1 MMIRALEASGRRDS
15 IVDSA
20 LAWRVLGLLTFCYAF
35 AYVDRQMLNLLVD
48 PIKRSLLISDTQF
61 SLLQGPTFVCAYLL
75 ATPIFGRLVDLTNRK
90 NILIFGVCA
99 WSICTAVC
107 GLAHTLP
114 ELYLARFGVGV
125 CEACVLPIS
134 WSWIGDYFSAR
145 RIPRA
150 LSIFVCSSQLGG
162 GFALVASGAVIG
174 FAGSLRSLIPSLGS
188 LETWQMAF
196 VVIGAPGLL
205 LALVLLFSVREPPRR
220 TVLTGDVVERRP
232 PIREVGTLIWSRRQ
246 FYGRV
251 YAAIGMILVVQMGIP
266 AWFPSFLIR
275 THGLP
280 AATTGYRLGLLT
292 VAFGSAGLLLGPLV
306 AQWLIARRYISTSLH
321 VAAFAT
327 IGIFVSCAAIPLV
340 TGGAAALA
348 VGTAAIFCSCLPV
361 AIVGAATQLA
371 TPSRMRGV
379 VASLYTLSAQSLGNG
394 VGLPSIAL
402 LTDKVFK
409 NPNMV
414 GYSLQI
420 VTCTAAAIAALL
432 LFTVLPYHRRLLAE
446 LADAAPKAADSEKAA
461 PLSGILGPHGRP
473 ADRAAR

>member
-1 MMIRALEASGRRDS
+1 MTVSALKAGGRRDS
-15 IVDSA
+15 IVDGA
-20 LAWRVLGLLTFCYAF
+20 LAWRVLGLLTFCYAL

-90 NILIFGVCA
+90 KILIFGVCS
-99 WSICTAVC
+99 WSICTALC
-107 GLAHTLP
+107 GWAHSLP
-114 ELYLARFGVGV
+114 ELFLARFGVGV
-125 CEACVLPIS
+125 CEASVLPIS
-134 WSWIGDYFSAR
+134 WSWIGDYFSPR
-145 RIPRA
+145 RVPRA

-162 GFALVASGAVIG
+162 GFALVASGAVIA
-174 FAGSLRSLIPSLGS
+174 FAGNLRSLVPALGS
-188 LETWQMAF
+188 MQTWQMAF

-205 LALVLLFSVREPPRR
+205 LAVVLLFSVREPPRR
-220 TVLTGDVVERRP
+220 TSLVGDVVERRP
-232 PIREVGTLIWSRRQ
+232 PLREVAALIWSRRQ

-251 YAAIGMILVVQMGIP
+251 YGAIGMILVVQMGIP

-275 THGLP
+275 THGMP

-292 VAFGSAGLLLGPLV
+292 VAFGSAGLLLGPLI
-306 AQWLIARRYISTSLH
+306 AQWLTARGYISTTLH

-327 IGIFVSCAAIPLV
+327 IGMFVSCAAIPLA
-340 TGGAAALA
+340 TGGAGALA
-348 VGTAAIFCSCLPV
+348 IGTAAIFCSCLPV

-379 VASLYTLSAQSLGNG
+379 VASLYTLSAQSIGNG
-394 VGLPSIAL
+394 IGLTSIAL
-402 LTDKVFK
+402 MTDKVFR

-420 VTCTAAAIAALL
+420 VTCAAAAIAALL
-432 LFTVLPYHRRLLAE
+432 LFTVLPHHRRIVAE
-446 LADAAPKAADSEKAA
+446 LAAAAPGAVGQREPGPS
-461 PLSGILGPHGRP
+461 SVILGAPGASR
-473 ADRAAR
+473 